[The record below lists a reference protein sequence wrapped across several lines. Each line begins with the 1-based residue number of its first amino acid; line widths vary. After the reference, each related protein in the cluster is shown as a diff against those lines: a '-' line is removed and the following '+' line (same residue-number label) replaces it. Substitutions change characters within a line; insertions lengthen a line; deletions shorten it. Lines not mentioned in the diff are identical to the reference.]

1 MAVPFGKRKVYT
13 GIVFKIHE
21 QAPTAYEAKSIHSI
35 LDNAPI
41 VNSSQ
46 FQLWNWISGYY
57 MCTMGD
63 VMRAS
68 LPSVFLLESETLI
81 SLNTSTD
88 FDQSSLKD
96 EEYLVYE
103 ALQQQSSLKIDE
115 INAIYRQKNSFPLL
129 QRLLD
134 KSDCC

>member
-1 MAVPFGKRKVYT
+1 M
-13 GIVFKIHE
+13 GIGFLAI
-21 QAPTAYEAKSIHSI
+21 I
-35 LDNAPI
+35 
-41 VNSSQ
+41 
-46 FQLWNWISGYY
+46 

-81 SLNTSTD
+81 SLNTSTR

-103 ALQQQSSLKIDE
+103 ALQQQSSLKVDE
-115 INAIYRQKNSFPLL
+115 INAIIDTQKFVSPFYNVY
-129 QRLLD
+129 
-134 KSDCC
+134 